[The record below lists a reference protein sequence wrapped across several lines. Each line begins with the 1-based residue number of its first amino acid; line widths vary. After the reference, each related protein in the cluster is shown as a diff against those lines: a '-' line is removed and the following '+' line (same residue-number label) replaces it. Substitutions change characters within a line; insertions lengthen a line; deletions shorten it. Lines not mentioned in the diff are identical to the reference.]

1 MKAIIYARVSTEEQ
15 EEKGYSLDAQ
25 VDACRKY
32 CEMKGW
38 EIIKIYREVGSAWD
52 SMEKREKF
60 MKAVELV
67 ELGVADVIVAWK
79 LDRILRLTEDLI
91 KLKKRI
97 GYKFVSVTENLDG
110 STAFGRFAIDIAIR
124 VAELSSD
131 LTSERTRLI
140 IKRRIEKGLPH
151 GYPKGRDRIPAWKKE
166 KIIELYKQG
175 KTYREIKH
183 QLKIGDGTIADTLRK
198 AGLIK

>member
-15 EEKGYSLDAQ
+15 QEKGYSLDAQ
-25 VDACRKY
+25 VDACKKY

-38 EIIKIYREVGSAWD
+38 EVIKIYKEVGSAWD
-52 SMEKREKF
+52 SMEKRKDF
-60 MKAVELV
+60 MKAVGLV
-67 ELGVADVIVAWK
+67 EMGVADIIVAWK

-131 LTSERTRLI
+131 LTSERTKLI

-151 GYPKGRDRIPAWKKE
+151 GYPKGKGRIPEWKKQ
-166 KIIELYKQG
+166 KIIELYKQDY
-175 KTYREIKH
+175 TYR
-183 QLKIGDGTIADTLRK
+183 QIAAEMKVSLWTVHNVLRENR
-198 AGLIK
+198 LI